1 VDRGGQRLGAGFS
14 LSAGACCLDLTQT
27 EFRHRGSVQ
36 GVVDFHW
43 TALTM
48 GILPDESLDAFFAF
62 LAIFGL

>member
-1 VDRGGQRLGAGFS
+1 LRFCS
-14 LSAGACCLDLTQT
+14 LFNDFHGLTV
-27 EFRHRGSVQ
+27 EGSVQ

>member
-1 VDRGGQRLGAGFS
+1 MEKPAPLLLHS
-14 LSAGACCLDLTQT
+14 PLSKPICMTSSNS
-27 EFRHRGSVQ
+27 FGSVQ

>member
-1 VDRGGQRLGAGFS
+1 LGCGGRQSVQGALRDAQPLCG
-14 LSAGACCLDLTQT
+14 L
-27 EFRHRGSVQ
+27 GSVQ

>member
-1 VDRGGQRLGAGFS
+1 MPDAARQAGCATGRSRLAIFV
-14 LSAGACCLDLTQT
+14 LI
-27 EFRHRGSVQ
+27 GSVQ